1 MLQPQRRSRKT
12 AIFTPQGFQ
21 QIQTAISQTDNW
33 NPYTKSCPLEA
44 LSEQTGLSTHTLS
57 KVHARKA
64 GVDLR
69 TLVRYFRAFDL
80 TLEPIDY
87 LSPIRHGVTT
97 EPSLAAPSDR
107 VQVTESL
114 PPKNGV
120 SWGLAPDVSVFH
132 GRTAELATLQQWVLE
147 DRCHLIALLGM
158 GGIGKTWLVTKLAEE
173 VQHQFKSIVW
183 RSFRPIA
190 RSHSPMPLS
199 DFLDDLI

>member
-69 TLVRYFRAFDL
+69 TLVRYFSAFDL
-80 TLEPIDY
+80 TLEPSDY
-87 LSPIRHGVTT
+87 VSFIRHGETT
-97 EPSLAAPSDR
+97 EPLLAAPSHGA
-107 VQVTESL
+107 QGTKS
-114 PPKNGV
+114 PP
-120 SWGLAPDVSVFH
+120 P
-132 GRTAELATLQQWVLE
+132 
-147 DRCHLIALLGM
+147 
-158 GGIGKTWLVTKLAEE
+158 
-173 VQHQFKSIVW
+173 
-183 RSFRPIA
+183 
-190 RSHSPMPLS
+190 
-199 DFLDDLI
+199 